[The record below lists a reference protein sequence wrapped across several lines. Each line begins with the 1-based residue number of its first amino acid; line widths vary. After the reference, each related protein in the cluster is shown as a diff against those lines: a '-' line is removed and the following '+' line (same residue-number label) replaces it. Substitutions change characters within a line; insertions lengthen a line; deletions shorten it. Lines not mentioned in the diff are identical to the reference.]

1 MVAGGLAVQT
11 NILSGC
17 DVWLRLSSCVCV
29 FHRRLYIL
37 GRWSF
42 GEQRWTTKRRQL
54 GSSSLLASLDDSCW
68 QRRRRRRPES
78 DAAPWERPESES
90 SAVGCRSWAQH
101 SSSASLMGGI
111 KLLVDLY
118 WLTWL
123 RARVFAG
130 LICVLLRWGLS
141 CSSVNHVF
149 SDKETKRGGGTRLT
163 APGGMLHFQC

>member
-1 MVAGGLAVQT
+1 MVAGEVAVQT
-11 NILSGC
+11 NIWAAALFDC
-17 DVWLRLSSCVCV
+17 DCLRVCV
-29 FHRRLYIL
+29 SQAALHL

-42 GEQRWTTKRRQL
+42 GERRWTTKRRQWVRHL
-54 GSSSLLASLDDSCW
+54 FWCPLMIRVGRGDDDDG
-68 QRRRRRRPES
+68 PES
-78 DAAPWERPESES
+78 DAAPWERPESGS

-123 RARVFAG
+123 RARAFAG
-130 LICVLLRWGLS
+130 LTCVLLRCGLS

-149 SDKETKRGGGTRLT
+149 SDKETKRGGGTWLR
-163 APGGMLHFQC
+163 PRGGLLHFQC